1 MKRTKLIASLMMCV
15 FCLTFLVVG
24 VWAAV
29 STVNFNLNGNLKYYP
44 EGVYVELSGQVY
56 RGRDENSMSAL
67 TSDPRFTL
75 QPQANFDNSTGE
87 PSGNFPIEDWDIG
100 NLTFTPVLRCIKVE
114 VKITNYSEF
123 AIVGSPVI
131 SLNNTI
137 IDITH
142 IPDDY
147 LQYRYF
153 VEVVGKNANIMDF
166 RSSNGFIPCELICD
180 LTRNN
185 MNAIDLDVDEFKVFQ
200 SKYLI

>member
-137 IDITH
+137 IDVSAYVDTNI
-142 IPDDY
+142 IIQDNAS
-147 LQYRYF
+147 
-153 VEVVGKNANIMDF
+153 EIANI
-166 RSSNGFIPCELICD
+166 SSNSTRYYELFITL
-180 LTRNN
+180 NN
-185 MNAIDLDVDEFKVFQ
+185 NIILRKKNKVKYKFKYF
-200 SKYLI
+200 I